1 MIMGNKDS
9 LNMMRKIGYKTFD
22 GFIDEG
28 YDTLPTHERL
38 QYLIESIRKVV
49 NIKDKIEWFK
59 SMEDTIEYNY
69 NALIEKL
76 FRFPDAYLEMKRYCK
91 EETNKLKHKS
101 LI

>member
-1 MIMGNKDS
+1 MKLNKNDLKKIIQES
-9 LNMMRKIGYKTFD
+9 VLKMMN
-22 GFIDEG
+22 EG